1 MPICWKD
8 GMREMFNPP
17 LIFLTNAQTEQID
30 VIGLKHG
37 LEVRNCCRSDFLA
50 NWRTKVHTFV
60 RKEEVL
66 GFTALIA
73 CLHSAFFR

>member
-1 MPICWKD
+1 
-8 GMREMFNPP
+8 MFNPQ

-37 LEVRNCCRSDFLA
+37 LEVSGKLA
-50 NWRTKVHTFV
+50 NKSTFV